1 MLVRLKRFA
10 PGGSPALLKPIA
22 AADLDSTGINTPL
35 RLCHFMA
42 QMSVESGGFRIVE
55 EICAIRPSG

>member
-1 MLVRLKRFA
+1 MLVQLKAFA
-10 PGGSPALLKPIA
+10 ADGSPALLKAIA
-22 AADLDSTGINTPL
+22 AADLDSAGINTPL